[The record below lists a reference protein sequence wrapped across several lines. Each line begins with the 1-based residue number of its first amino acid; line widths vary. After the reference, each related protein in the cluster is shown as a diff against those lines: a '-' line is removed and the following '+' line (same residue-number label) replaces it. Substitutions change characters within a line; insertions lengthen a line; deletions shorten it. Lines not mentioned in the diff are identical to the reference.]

1 MKYTGMPTGMWLLFS
16 GSFRKQL
23 EEVLGYS
30 REEACK
36 ITVNAKRQYRK
47 LIGKLPEF
55 ERKDRFKMNI
65 VNCAMLSAFLL
76 NMPERPS
83 VLQATEYYKKS
94 MMTKPMKWFCHERS
108 SRILLINICTAGGN
122 TWYFFQM
129 IVPAARNCGNRGL
142 KVRGLS
148 PVVLISLSKQ
158 SA

>member
-55 ERKDRFKMNI
+55 ERLK
-65 VNCAMLSAFLL
+65 ST
-76 NMPERPS
+76 S
-83 VLQATEYYKKS
+83 VPFEVEINFSLQA
-94 MMTKPMKWFCHERS
+94 R
-108 SRILLINICTAGGN
+108 
-122 TWYFFQM
+122 Q
-129 IVPAARNCGNRGL
+129 
-142 KVRGLS
+142 
-148 PVVLISLSKQ
+148 
-158 SA
+158 

>member
-1 MKYTGMPTGMWLLFS
+1 MKYTGMPMGMWLLFS

-65 VNCAMLSAFLL
+65 VNCAMLTGSAFCAFFAGLL
-76 NMPERPS
+76 L
-83 VLQATEYYKKS
+83 VGYKK
-94 MMTKPMKWFCHERS
+94 
-108 SRILLINICTAGGN
+108 
-122 TWYFFQM
+122 Q
-129 IVPAARNCGNRGL
+129 
-142 KVRGLS
+142 
-148 PVVLISLSKQ
+148 
-158 SA
+158 